1 MANETDLPD
10 FDDVEMESPMEEV
23 HADPRDEEII
33 VLKEEAAALK
43 DRLLRMAAEMENL
56 RKRTEREKAEAT
68 LYAATNFARDLLS
81 VADNLGRA
89 LQALPEEER
98 ERAGEIETNL
108 IAGVEVTE
116 RELLNV
122 FQRHGIRRIEAV
134 GQKFDPNFHQ
144 AMFEVPT
151 SEKPPGTVMQE
162 LQSGYAVGERC
173 LRPSL
178 VGVRRLKAE
187 LIFRHS
193 VKQRPH
199 CGAMS
204 LEACCFRV
212 HQPFEALAY
221 AKAPQGCREI
231 A

>member
-1 MANETDLPD
+1 MNDETPLSEQSLEG
-10 FDDVEMESPMEEV
+10 VEMESPMEAAPLDE
-23 HADPRDEEII
+23 RDEEII

-68 LYAATNFARDLLS
+68 LYAASNFARDLLS

-98 ERAGEIETNL
+98 ERAGEVEKNL

-178 VGVRRLKAE
+178 VGVAKAE
-187 LIFRHS
+187 
-193 VKQRPH
+193 
-199 CGAMS
+199 G
-204 LEACCFRV
+204 
-212 HQPFEALAY
+212 
-221 AKAPQGCREI
+221 
-231 A
+231 

>member
-1 MANETDLPD
+1 MNDETSLSEPSLEG
-10 FDDVEMESPMEEV
+10 VEMESPMEAAP
-23 HADPRDEEII
+23 ADERDEEII

-68 LYAATNFARDLLS
+68 LYAASNFARDLLS
-81 VADNLGRA
+81 VADNLSRA
-89 LQALPEEER
+89 LQALPSDER
-98 ERAGEIETNL
+98 DSAGEIEKNL

-151 SEKPPGTVMQE
+151 NEKPPGTVMQE

-178 VGVRRLKAE
+178 VGVSKAE
-187 LIFRHS
+187 
-193 VKQRPH
+193 
-199 CGAMS
+199 G
-204 LEACCFRV
+204 
-212 HQPFEALAY
+212 
-221 AKAPQGCREI
+221 
-231 A
+231 

>member
-1 MANETDLPD
+1 
-10 FDDVEMESPMEEV
+10 
-23 HADPRDEEII
+23 
-33 VLKEEAAALK
+33 
-43 DRLLRMAAEMENL
+43 MAAEMENL

-134 GQKFDPNFHQ
+134 GQSLTPISTR
-144 AMFEVPT
+144 P
-151 SEKPPGTVMQE
+151 
-162 LQSGYAVGERC
+162 C
-173 LRPSL
+173 LKCRQTKS
-178 VGVRRLKAE
+178 RR
-187 LIFRHS
+187 
-193 VKQRPH
+193 
-199 CGAMS
+199 
-204 LEACCFRV
+204 
-212 HQPFEALAY
+212 
-221 AKAPQGCREI
+221 AP
-231 A
+231 